1 MSKRWATGLW
11 TRTARRQMA
20 ALTRSALRVGTKL
33 VKKAMKA
40 PTKTALKSAALSG
53 LPNMKAGLAGLMR
66 YQLYRP
72 PARTYTSTNTSGT
85 HTTQPSPELA
95 LVVMLHGCG
104 QDASTFSASTR
115 MNRLAKAQGFMV
127 LYPEQERSANAQ
139 GCWNWFATRSGKA
152 QREAANILMAVN
164 QVCALHDVDRR
175 RVVVAGMSAGGSM
188 AALLALSYPSS
199 FAAVVM
205 HSGVG
210 PGLASSAATALA
222 AMRGHHSGLHAAGAQ
237 AVAAPL
243 PALLVIQ
250 GSRDPVVAPTNG
262 ALAAKRWAAMVGAT
276 ESPPRTVQNGARYPV
291 RLTHWTV
298 KRRAVVTLA
307 SVQGLGHAWSGGPAS
322 IAYSDSAGPD
332 ASRMVWAFAQ
342 RVFASDAVATK
353 ANLFTAGSD
362 SLQRVR

>member
-1 MSKRWATGLW
+1 MSKRWAKGLW

-20 ALTRSALRVGTKL
+20 SLTRSALRMGTKL

-40 PTKTALKSAALSG
+40 PTKRALKSAALSG

-66 YQLYRP
+66 YQLYTP
-72 PARTYTSTNTSGT
+72 PARKSNNTSST
-85 HTTQPSPELA
+85 HIAQPSLEPA

-104 QDASTFSASTR
+104 QDARSFAASTR
-115 MNRLAKAQGFMV
+115 MNRLANTHGFMV

-152 QREAANILMAVN
+152 QREAASILMAVN
-164 QVCALHDVDRR
+164 KVCALHDVDRR
-175 RVVVAGMSAGGSM
+175 RVLVAGMSAGGSM
-188 AALLALSYPSS
+188 AALLARSYPSS

-222 AMRGHHSGLHAAGAQ
+222 AMRGRHSGLRGATPR
-237 AVAAPL
+237 VAAALL
-243 PALLVIQ
+243 PPMLVIQ
-250 GSRDPVVAPTNG
+250 GSNDLVVEPTNG
-262 ALAAKRWAAMVGAT
+262 ELAAKRWAAMVGAT
-276 ESPPRTVQNGARYPV
+276 ESPPRTLQNGARYPV

-298 KRRAVVTLA
+298 KQRAVVTLA

-322 IAYSDSAGPD
+322 LAYSDSAGPD

-342 RVFASDAVATK
+342 RVFPVHA
-353 ANLFTAGSD
+353 LHPAGVEA
-362 SLQRVR
+362 LG